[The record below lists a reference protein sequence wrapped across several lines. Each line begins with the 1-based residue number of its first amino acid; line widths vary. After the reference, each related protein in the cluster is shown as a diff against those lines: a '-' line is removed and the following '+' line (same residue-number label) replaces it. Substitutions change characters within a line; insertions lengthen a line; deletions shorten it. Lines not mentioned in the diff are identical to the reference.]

1 MIIGVD
7 FDGTLCE
14 HKYPEIG
21 NPYLILINT
30 LKQLRNDG
38 HKLIL
43 WTCRDGKK
51 LNEAV
56 EWCESYNLYFDAV
69 NDDLQE
75 IKDTFTYKSKKVY
88 ADIYIDD
95 RNFCFECNNLEEI

>member
-43 WTCRDGKK
+43 
-51 LNEAV
+51 
-56 EWCESYNLYFDAV
+56 
-69 NDDLQE
+69 
-75 IKDTFTYKSKKVY
+75 
-88 ADIYIDD
+88 
-95 RNFCFECNNLEEI
+95 